1 MSLPRAALIG
11 PGDGAVASVT
21 LSYAGRLLRRKR
33 LEADDGTAFLVDL
46 PHTTDVRPGQGFIL
60 DDTRVIAVEAAAE
73 TLLSISGD
81 IPRLAWHIGNRHTPC
96 EITATHLIIQHD
108 PVLRDMVLQLGGTV
122 EDIIGPFRPEGGAYG
137 HGRTL
142 GHEH

>member
-11 PGDGAVASVT
+11 PGEGAVASVT

-46 PHTTDVRPGQGFIL
+46 PHTTDVRPGQGFVL
-60 DDTRVIAVEAAAE
+60 DDARIIAVEAAAE

-96 EITATHLIIQHD
+96 EIFADRLVILHD
-108 PVLRDMVLQLGGTV
+108 PVLWDMVLHLGARV
-122 EDIIGPFRPEGGAYG
+122 EEVTGPFNPEGGAYG
-137 HGRTL
+137 HGRTM